1 MEIQLKGSAGGFA
14 TPVRRPLTLH
24 SSLSASSKVVRLI
37 SWDESARGL
46 ACGRMADAGV
56 NRSGDRGNL
65 LTRVSADTKMILL
78 SDRGELKKRDEFID
92 YACGGA

>member
-1 MEIQLKGSAGGFA
+1 MRE
-14 TPVRRPLTLH
+14 
-24 SSLSASSKVVRLI
+24 ASHVDG
-37 SWDESARGL
+37 W
-46 ACGRMADAGV
+46 RMQGV

-78 SDRGELKKRDEFID
+78 SDRWELKKRDEFID